1 MLINTKTRKLSFALS
16 ILLLLVSILGLSL
29 KGLNWGI
36 DFSGGYITEFTTSQ
50 SVAHTEMESQLAQV
64 IDTEFNLTSAQDD
77 TYWIVRNAE
86 ASSINE
92 NIQWTTDLSKK
103 LNEELSPAK
112 SDEALIVITPM
123 DSDFIDSQIGEELI
137 EQGGLSLMAAL
148 LVVLIYLATRYEWRF
163 ALGAIWALLH
173 DVIIVIGLFAWLQLE
188 MNLTVLAAFLAIVGY
203 SLNDSIV
210 LLDKIREFMQVDSG
224 SEINELVNKSIYSTL
239 GRTLITSGTTLITIS
254 AIWWLA
260 GLSLNEFSIALFA
273 GILVGTFSSIGISAT
288 LPVLLGIKSDYF
300 IQKENELM
308 KLREEP

>member
-1 MLINTKTRKLSFALS
+1 MIINTKIRQVSFAFS
-16 ILLLLVSILGLSL
+16 IVLLLISILGLAL
-29 KGLNWGI
+29 KGINWGI
-36 DFSGGYITEFTTSQ
+36 DFSGGYITEFTTSHP
-50 SVAHTEMESQLAQV
+50 VENDRMKEHLAQIV
-64 IDTEFNLTSAQDD
+64 ETDFNLTSAQDD
-77 TYWIVRNAE
+77 TYWIIRNAE
-86 ASSINE
+86 VSSINTNNE
-92 NIQWTTDLSKK
+92 WIAKLSAS
-103 LNEELSPAK
+103 LNSESPLVNNDGLAQ
-112 SDEALIVITPM
+112 VITPM

-148 LVVLIYLATRYEWRF
+148 LVVLVYLATRYEWRF

-188 MNLTVLAAFLAIVGY
+188 MNLTVLAAFLAIIGY

-210 LLDKIREFMQVDSG
+210 LLDKIREFMHIDSN
-224 SEINELVNKSIYSTL
+224 SEMNELVNRSIHVTL
-239 GRTLITSGTTLITIS
+239 GRTLITSGTTLVTIS

-273 GILVGTFSSIGISAT
+273 GILVGTFSSIGISST

-300 IQKENELM
+300 IQKERELI

>member
-1 MLINTKTRKLSFALS
+1 MIITTKIRQLSFVFS
-16 ILLLLVSILGLSL
+16 IVLLLISILGLSL

-36 DFSGGYITEFTTSQ
+36 DFNGGYITEFTTSHP
-50 SVAHTEMESQLAQV
+50 VENDRMNMHLAEIV
-64 IDTEFNLTSAQDD
+64 KTDFKLTSAQDD

-86 ASSINE
+86 VSSINTDKA
-92 NIQWTTDLSKK
+92 WVAKLTTSLESKSQ
-103 LNEELSPAK
+103 LTDQGEMRQ
-112 SDEALIVITPM
+112 VITPM

-148 LVVLIYLATRYEWRF
+148 LVVLVYLATRYEWRF

-188 MNLTVLAAFLAIVGY
+188 MNLTVLAAFLAIIGY

-210 LLDKIREFMQVDSG
+210 LLDKIREFMHIDPH
-224 SEINELVNKSIYSTL
+224 SEINHVVNRSIHSTL

-260 GLSLNEFSIALFA
+260 GVSLAEFSVALFA

-300 IQKENELM
+300 LQKEQALM

>member
-1 MLINTKTRKLSFALS
+1 
-16 ILLLLVSILGLSL
+16 
-29 KGLNWGI
+29 
-36 DFSGGYITEFTTSQ
+36 
-50 SVAHTEMESQLAQV
+50 
-64 IDTEFNLTSAQDD
+64 DD
-77 TYWIVRNAE
+77 IYWIVRSAE
-86 ASSINE
+86 VSSINSNNNWVEKLSQSLNSE
-92 NIQWTTDLSKK
+92 NSLFSNGGASQI
-103 LNEELSPAK
+103 
-112 SDEALIVITPM
+112 ITPM

-148 LVVLIYLATRYEWRF
+148 LVVLVYLATRYEWRF

-210 LLDKIREFMQVDSG
+210 LLDKIREFMHIDSS
-224 SEINELVNKSIYSTL
+224 SEINELVNKSIQATL

-260 GLSLNEFSIALFA
+260 GLSLNEFSVALFA

-300 IQKENELM
+300 IQKEHELM